1 MQSGEELMAPL
12 NQEKQSTDFLY
23 AALKSAEE
31 HMRSFDTK
39 AQIVGVGYIF
49 TAGLIHTIGSMLPTR
64 DDYLA
69 NIFAIIL
76 SWVLVISPI
85 ILFGAVLFPT
95 RKTAPRIGEEHS
107 QVRKL
112 FFTDS
117 DDAETT
123 SHYLKA
129 LKSADIQ
136 VELTYELLKV
146 SGLRNL
152 KRTRFLRALWLALA
166 SLVLLFGLQLYRA
179 IFG

>member
-1 MQSGEELMAPL
+1 MEPNIEQV
-12 NQEKQSTDFLY
+12 EKINKEKPSTDFLY

-31 HMRSFDTK
+31 HVRNFDTK

-69 NIFAIIL
+69 NIFAIVL

-85 ILFGAVLFPT
+85 ILFGAVLFPS

-107 QVRKL
+107 KVRKL

-117 DDAETT
+117 EDAETT
-123 SHYLKA
+123 SHYLAA
-129 LKSADIQ
+129 LEDADIR

-152 KRTRFLRALWLALA
+152 KRTRFLRALWLALG